1 MSENT
6 TFAGFGSP
14 NYTQVPDELFDQL
27 MPDLSGAELKV
38 LLYIIRRTF
47 GFKKNSDPISF
58 NQFLDGIKGKDG
70 KILDRGCGIKSRDKL
85 NNALKSLLSKG
96 IITAEKRADTKGG
109 KQTTVYSLRFRTEVS
124 SQEAST
130 ETVLGGSPQ
139 KGPGVVPKRDLQ
151 ETVKQETENLSS
163 IRDESSQKNEKTDE
177 PEQGRP
183 EPLAAQP
190 TVSYEEFV
198 QLQQAHQQQPPEE
211 SREEVN
217 PAPQPAGLT
226 RQYLRTARTR
236 ATQQFTAYGLA
247 SIASVLPK
255 PAPAKRTYSEER
267 QVLVDVIADLAREF
281 RDEAQLTESVSR
293 AYNLMQDAKISD
305 IGVFTSKIYEARS
318 ITKEH
323 YGTIKRRMPYFFS
336 VLADVCG
343 LRPKTPQQNPPSG

>member
-96 IITAEKRADTKGG
+96 IITAEKRADIKGG

-139 KGPGVVPKRDLQ
+139 KGLGVVPKRDLQ
-151 ETVKQETENLSS
+151 ETVKQETENLSN
-163 IRDESSQKNEKTDE
+163 IRKESSQENDKTDE

-183 EPLAAQP
+183 ELLAAQP
-190 TVSYEEFV
+190 TMSLEASTR
-198 QLQQAHQQQPPEE
+198 LQEAPSPHE
-211 SREEVN
+211 SRRAGKKHLPNLDLHLSNLLV
-217 PAPQPAGLT
+217 ASQPLVCT
-226 RQYLRTARTR
+226 RTA
-236 ATQQFTAYGLA
+236 
-247 SIASVLPK
+247 
-255 PAPAKRTYSEER
+255 
-267 QVLVDVIADLAREF
+267 LVVNCRNSPLTPF
-281 RDEAQLTESVSR
+281 RQLTLSAS
-293 AYNLMQDAKISD
+293 
-305 IGVFTSKIYEARS
+305 GVVVVTCWLREA
-318 ITKEH
+318 
-323 YGTIKRRMPYFFS
+323 
-336 VLADVCG
+336 L
-343 LRPKTPQQNPPSG
+343 